1 MILTLIREQVRSQ
14 ARYTGAAF
22 ALIAVATSLA
32 AFVLISLATAQRE
45 AERIYD
51 FLDGGAEHHA
61 WLGVWTDGAATD
73 SPIAANVHTYDMA
86 EVDSIVAGITANG
99 SAPEVRLDA
108 AVWIEGDPIAHRAAA
123 MESVP
128 QSALK
133 AGTSPQVGQVVVDS
147 ALAESLGLTVGD
159 SLGFSPGNGLAPTT
173 TLEVSGILRGSSF
186 GQGPTPA
193 RIVFSAPDGLRLIG
207 NAGFESGFSDAGER
221 TVFMGVELSW
231 NGAFPAA
238 LGSSEY
244 TVSSPHTYTNQK
256 EYYAI
261 TALWLVL
268 VTALVAAA
276 AAGRSQGAARSQW
289 VGTVRALGATR
300 RDVVTAAMVET
311 ATVGVV
317 AGIVGVAIGAG
328 VNFAVIHRQG
338 GTFAGDWPS
347 LTAASLALSIGLAL
361 AVSIILGAAPAY
373 WAARTTPAAALGPV
387 GPADAMPPRQRVGTN
402 VLAVV
407 GVGAAAVLLAWTR
420 ANGNGE
426 YWPKAVLFA
435 VTAALALS
443 VYLLTSRAMV
453 RVVAMLGNAL
463 TRRRERIL
471 VAAGGGLTQN
481 PRNAASIATA
491 IAAGGIGAGAI
502 VWHSV
507 VRPQQSATTLD
518 VQPWAEIIQ
527 SAGLATLL
535 TAAFLG
541 AAALVLGLAIWIGR
555 GRVAGDAAI
564 YGALGLSRR
573 DRQVAAMIQVALA
586 AFTGGLVGMVA
597 GTAAAAAATG
607 VLSATGTWALP
618 SIASPVGVIAQGV
631 VVWLGALLGVALV
644 SVATSLAAGR
654 ASDGKDPAAL
664 RRSASRAG
672 ATF

>member
-1 MILTLIREQVRSQ
+1 MILTLIREQLRSQ
-14 ARYTGAAF
+14 ARYAGAAF

-128 QSALK
+128 QSALG
-133 AGTSPQVGQVVVDS
+133 AGTSPDVGQVVVDS

-186 GQGPTPA
+186 GQSPTTP
-193 RIVFSAPDGLRLIG
+193 RVIFSAADGLHLIG
-207 NAGFESGFSDAGER
+207 SAGFESGFSDAGER
-221 TVFMGVELSW
+221 TVFMGVKLSW
-231 NGAFPAA
+231 NGASRAA
-238 LGSSEY
+238 LGSAEY
-244 TVSSPHTYTNQK
+244 TVSSPHAYTNQK

-268 VTALVAAA
+268 ITSLIAAA
-276 AAGRSQGAARSQW
+276 AAGRSQGSARTQW

-300 RDVVTAAMVET
+300 RDVVTAAMLET
-311 ATVGVV
+311 LAVG
-317 AGIVGVAIGAG
+317 GIGGFVGIGTGIAAN
-328 VNFAVIHRQG
+328 VAVIRRQG

-347 LTAASLALSIGLAL
+347 LTASTVALSMALAL
-361 AVSIILGAAPAY
+361 AVSLILGAAPAY
-373 WAARTTPAAALGPV
+373 WAARTTPAAALSPV
-387 GPADAMPPRQRVGTN
+387 GPADALARRPRIGTKT
-402 VLAVV
+402 LLLVV
-407 GVGAAAVLLAWTR
+407 GSAAAVLLTWVR
-420 ANGNGE
+420 ADANGE
-426 YWPKAVLFA
+426 YWPRAVYVPA
-435 VTAALALS
+435 TAIFVFGL
-443 VYLLTSRAMV
+443 YLLTSRALV
-453 RVVAMLGNAL
+453 RVVVALGNAL
-463 TRRRERIL
+463 THRNQRTL
-471 VAAGGGLTQN
+471 VAAGSGLVQH

-502 VWHSV
+502 VWWWF
-507 VRPQQSATTLD
+507 VRPQGYGTELAPR
-518 VQPWAEIIQ
+518 PWSEILE
-527 SAGLATLL
+527 SAGLTTLL
-535 TAAFLG
+535 TAT
-541 AAALVLGLAIWIGR
+541 VLGTSAAVVAVAVWIGR

-564 YGALGLSRR
+564 YGSLGLSGR
-573 DRQVAAMIQVALA
+573 DRQVAAMLQVAIA
-586 AFTGGLVGMVA
+586 SFAGGAGGMVA
-597 GTAAAAAATG
+597 GTAGAAVANG
-607 VLSATGTWALP
+607 ILSITGTWPVP
-618 SIASPVGVIAQGV
+618 SIASPVEAIAQGV

-644 SVATSLAAGR
+644 SATTSLAAAR